1 MEDLVKRLEELE
13 DRVMDLNASVV
24 AHKSMLYALL
34 QFIELQHG
42 KTIRDAISK
51 GLLEA
56 IQNYTIEGDTPEA
69 ISSQILTEKLREFV

>member
-1 MEDLVKRLEELE
+1 MEDLAKRLEKLE
-13 DRVMDLNASVV
+13 DRVMDLNTSVV
-24 AHKSMLYALL
+24 AHKSMLHALL

-56 IQNYTIEGDTPEA
+56 IKNHTIEGDTPEA